1 LLITEG
7 VRLIEISNGLSIA
20 LMLSIRK
27 IGVIGRTYRHLNRY
41 RRILAILFKFGFGD
55 LLEMLKIDQYIEVGL
70 QMISK
75 KRAVRLERLTKPQGL
90 RMAFEEL
97 GPTYIKLG
105 QILSTRPD
113 LIPMDFIQ
121 ELSKL
126 QDHVPAFPFEQVRK
140 VIESEFDQPLENL
153 FDHLDEEPLASASI
167 GQVHRAVLKDGEA
180 VAVKFQRPGIRKI
193 IEVDL
198 EIMLHLATLAERH
211 IEELALHRPVKI
223 VEEFARTL
231 EKEIDYKTEAT
242 NMERAARHFLD
253 DPHVYIPK
261 VFRQATTSRVLTTE
275 FIEGIKISDLE
286 RLESAGLDRKI
297 ITARGADL
305 VLKQI
310 FDHCFFHADPH
321 PGNIFV
327 LPDNVIC
334 LLDFGMAGI
343 VDRQTRDDFVDLM
356 ESIVNQNEVRA
367 AQVLLK
373 LTYREKE
380 PDKRKLERE
389 VADFMGRHL
398 YKPLKDIELGKL
410 LQQLLE
416 LATSFRLR
424 IPSDIFLMMKALST
438 VEGVGRMLDPEFDMI
453 ARATPFITRVKLE
466 RFKPERIADDV
477 YDLGYHLLQFLRQF
491 PVQLLDLANSIRQEK
506 LRLQIE
512 HRGLEN
518 MLGTHD
524 RISNRISF
532 SIIIAALIIGSAL
545 IVISETP
552 PLVYGI
558 SLIGIILF
566 FAAAIMGIW
575 LLVAILKKGK
585 L

>member
-1 LLITEG
+1 
-7 VRLIEISNGLSIA
+7 
-20 LMLSIRK
+20 MLSIRK

-41 RRILAILFKFGFGD
+41 RQILTILFKYGFGD

-70 QMISK
+70 QLISK
-75 KRAVRLERLTKPQGL
+75 KREVRFERLTRPQGL

-105 QILSTRPD
+105 QVLSTRPD
-113 LIPMDFIQ
+113 LIPMEFIA

-126 QDHVPAFPFEQVRK
+126 QDHVPAFAFDQVRQ
-140 VIESEFDQPLENL
+140 VIESEFRRPAEEL
-153 FDHLDEEPLASASI
+153 FDQLEAEPLGSASI
-167 GQVHRAVLKDGEA
+167 GQVHRAVLKDGET
-180 VAVKFQRPGIRKI
+180 VAVKLQRPGIRKI

-211 IEELALHRPVKI
+211 IEELAFHRPVKI
-223 VEEFARTL
+223 VEEFAKTL
-231 EKEIDYKTEAT
+231 ENEIDYLNEAT
-242 NMERAARHFLD
+242 NMQRAARYFLD
-253 DPHVYIPK
+253 DPTVYIPK
-261 VFRQATTSRVLTTE
+261 VFREATTSRVLTTE
-275 FIEGIKISDLE
+275 FIDGIKISNVEALE
-286 RLESAGLDRKI
+286 AAGLDRKE
-297 ITARGADL
+297 ITRRGADL
-305 VLKQI
+305 VLKQV
-310 FDHCFFHADPH
+310 FEHCFFHADPH

-334 LLDFGMAGI
+334 LLDFGMAGM
-343 VDRQTRDDFVDLM
+343 VDRHTRDEFVDLV
-356 ESIVNQNEVRA
+356 ESIVNRNEARA
-367 AQVLLK
+367 SQVLLE
-373 LTYREKE
+373 LTYHEQD
-380 PDKRKLERE
+380 PDRRQFERA
-389 VADFMGRHL
+389 VAEFMGRHL

-410 LQQLLE
+410 LYQLLE
-416 LATSFRLR
+416 LSTSFRLR
-424 IPSDIFLMMKALST
+424 IPPDIFLMMKALGT
-438 VEGVGRMLDPEFDMI
+438 VEGVGHMLDPEFDMF
-453 ARATPFITRVKLE
+453 ARAKPFIMRVKLE
-466 RFKPERIADDV
+466 RFKPERIADDM
-477 YDLGYHLLQFLRQF
+477 YEMGAHLLRFVRKF
-491 PVQLLDLANSIRQEK
+491 PDQLLEMANLIRQEK

-518 MLGTHD
+518 MLATHD

-532 SIIIAALIIGSAL
+532 SILIAALIIGSAL

-558 SLIGIILF
+558 SLIGILLF